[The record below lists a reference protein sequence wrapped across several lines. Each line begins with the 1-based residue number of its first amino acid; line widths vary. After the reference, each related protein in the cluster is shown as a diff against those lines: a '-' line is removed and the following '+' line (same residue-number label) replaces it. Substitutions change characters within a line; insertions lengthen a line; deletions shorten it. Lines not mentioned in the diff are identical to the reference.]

1 MDSRRKVFMAQVLG
15 LRSDSVWSLGIFP
28 GRVRGTRRKAAG
40 DLQMIKRPAQNC
52 VEALRFRSMIP

>member
-1 MDSRRKVFMAQVLG
+1 MAQVLR
-15 LRSDSVWSLGIFP
+15 LRSDSVWHLELGFVFP
-28 GRVRGTRRKAAG
+28 GRERGTRRKAAG